1 MRRMRNVRND
11 ILTYSSM
18 QSKFKQIDVHFETAY
33 SGFHFIY
40 IYNFQIIQNILHYRL
55 SLLEA
60 YIHFTFKI

>member
-40 IYNFQIIQNILHYRL
+40 IYNFQIIQNILH
-55 SLLEA
+55 
-60 YIHFTFKI
+60 